1 HQCDQNQ
8 VFPLQA
14 TPGIGQL
21 AEANSDHRETLHRA
35 DLNRV
40 IDEIRPVVG
49 LFQWP
54 QQRIKS
60 QPHQPTPHCR
70 PSHHGGGNRATTKK
84 AEHYLQRLRSRTERQ
99 LDPGHQLDRQCN
111 TPNRPVATH
120 RTRRCR
126 PPGWYR
132 YGNLLAALGHGG
144 ARRDRLPQEL
154 WLADWFAVDCP
165 REINSRRVFRRHVD
179 WTGPRAVDTLSGAV
193 SQSVHHPFFSAP
205 SRAANRA
212 RLGRFHFSLLRL
224 LPELSQLGL
233 EVGPRGLILLGTCFV
248 CQRALAPGTPRPLNR
263 GGLVPPPFAFGS
275 KLAILLTKF
284 VATLQQGPHQ
294 NPVRRLCFV
303 GALQDTLRSN
313 RIGFHARAPSL
324 RDPILAK
331 QKPHFAKTTNAMSRS
346 TWNPPRLIPPSLGT
360 VPRGHRNESTRR
372 ATDSTPPGEAVG
384 RPRSRGPRKR
394 PSSMRKMRSDD
405 Q

>member
-1 HQCDQNQ
+1 MIAAVLLDAAPYISALVRHDQPGDTRAKLRFFKGLLHCHGIGLLHRHQCDQNQ

-84 AEHYLQRLRSRTERQ
+84 AEHHLQRLRSRTERQ

-120 RTRRCR
+120 RTRCCR

-132 YGNLLAALGHGG
+132 YGNLLAALGRGG
-144 ARRDRLPQEL
+144 VRRDRLPQDL

-165 REINSRRVFRRHVD
+165 REIDSRRAFRRHVD
-179 WTGPRAVDTLSGAV
+179 WTGPRAADSLSGAV
-193 SQSVHHPFFSAP
+193 SQSVHYPFFSAP

-212 RLGRFHFSLLRL
+212 RNSADSTSRCSDCSRSCRSWDSRL
-224 LPELSQLGL
+224 
-233 EVGPRGLILLGTCFV
+233 
-248 CQRALAPGTPRPLNR
+248 
-263 GGLVPPPFAFGS
+263 
-275 KLAILLTKF
+275 
-284 VATLQQGPHQ
+284 
-294 NPVRRLCFV
+294 
-303 GALQDTLRSN
+303 
-313 RIGFHARAPSL
+313 ARA
-324 RDPILAK
+324 A
-331 QKPHFAKTTNAMSRS
+331 
-346 TWNPPRLIPPSLGT
+346 
-360 VPRGHRNESTRR
+360 
-372 ATDSTPPGEAVG
+372 
-384 RPRSRGPRKR
+384 
-394 PSSMRKMRSDD
+394 
-405 Q
+405 

>member
-1 HQCDQNQ
+1 MRGFRFFKGLLHCHGIGLLHRHQCDQNQ

-14 TPGIGQL
+14 TPGIGRF
-21 AEANSDHRETLHRA
+21 AKADSDHRETLHRA

-54 QQRIKS
+54 QQRLIKS

-132 YGNLLAALGHGG
+132 YGNLLAAQGGGG

-165 REINSRRVFRRHVD
+165 REIDSRRAFRRHVD
-179 WTGPRAVDTLSGAV
+179 WTGPRAVDTLSRAV
-193 SQSVHHPFFSAP
+193 GRVGSLPFFFRP
-205 SRAANRA
+205 FQGGRSRATRLIPLPVAPIAPGVVAVGTRESPA
-212 RLGRFHFSLLRL
+212 RLDPLGHLLRV
-224 LPELSQLGL
+224 P
-233 EVGPRGLILLGTCFV
+233 T
-248 CQRALAPGTPRPLNR
+248 RASRQVLRDRSTAAAWFA
-263 GGLVPPPFAFGS
+263 PFAFGS
-275 KLAILLTKF
+275 KLAILLTKL

-294 NPVRRLCFV
+294 NPVGTLLI
-303 GALQDTLRSN
+303 GALQDPLRSN
-313 RIGFHARAPSL
+313 PLASMPKLPTSGN
-324 RDPILAK
+324 PIPTK
-331 QKPHFAKTTNAMSRS
+331 QKSYFDKAPNAMSRA
-346 TWNPPRLIPPSLGT
+346 TRNPPS
-360 VPRGHRNESTRR
+360 
-372 ATDSTPPGEAVG
+372 PGV
-384 RPRSRGPRKR
+384 SR
-394 PSSMRKMRSDD
+394 
-405 Q
+405 